1 MENSYLILKRI
12 LHLLDIPFT
21 NNYLKDVLDS
31 HPDPESLLSISDTL
45 AKYKID
51 SLAVKIT
58 EEKLDQ
64 IPLPCIVQLQGDKYP
79 YFSCISG
86 IPGKSMEYTDEEG
99 KNKNLSKNEFVK
111 KWTGITL
118 LLEKSENA
126 SEPGYS
132 TRRKENLIFQALLLF
147 FGIIGGVWLIDS
159 YFSFSGNLS
168 HSIGA
173 FSLFVLKSA
182 GLVLSSI
189 LLWSEVDKD
198 NSAIKEFCTG
208 GKNID
213 CNAVTDSF
221 SLGGVIS
228 LSIIAFAY
236 FSSGVFHLALSSF
249 SGSVLQLLKYLS
261 LAGIVIVPI
270 SIYYQWAKIKKW
282 CVLCLWISAV
292 LVLEILISQLLL
304 VNLVPIG
311 FQELALFSFLFTG
324 SVLTW
329 LILKPYILAK
339 KDLQKQKSK
348 LARFM
353 SNREVFDY
361 LLSGSRKLTHS
372 PEGLGILMKGQ
383 SPKLHVLKVCNP
395 YCGPCAKTHPVLE
408 ELYETGNIDLQI
420 IFVSGGGDDLKLKII
435 RHIMAIAAKD
445 NPEVIKKA
453 LDDWYLAENKDYAAF
468 AEKYPMNGELK
479 AQEANIQSMLSWSE
493 AEKIT
498 YTPTI
503 FINGHELPKA
513 YAVEDLKYIL
523 E

>member
-1 MENSYLILKRI
+1 MILKRI

-21 NNYLKDVLDS
+21 NNYLKETLDS
-31 HPDPESLLSISDTL
+31 HPEPESLLSISDTL
-45 AKYKID
+45 GKYKID
-51 SLAVKIT
+51 SLAVQIT

-64 IPLPCIVQLQGDKYP
+64 IPLPFIVQLQGVSYP

-86 IPGKSMEYTDEEG
+86 ISEESVEYTDVEG
-99 KNKNLSKNEFVK
+99 KNKILSKNEFVN

-118 LLEKSENA
+118 LLEKLENA
-126 SEPGYS
+126 LEPGYS
-132 TRRKENLIFQALLLF
+132 TRRKEKLIFQTLLIL
-147 FGIIGGVWLIDS
+147 FGIIGVVWLMDITLGL
-159 YFSFSGNLS
+159 SGGLS
-168 HSIGA
+168 HTIGA
-173 FSLFVLKSA
+173 LLFFALKFI

-198 NSAIKEFCTG
+198 NSTIKEFCTG

-221 SLGGVIS
+221 SLGGGIS

-236 FSSGVFHLALSSF
+236 FFSGIFHLTLSSF
-249 SGSVLQLLKYLS
+249 SSPVLQLLKYLS

-282 CVLCLWISAV
+282 CVLCLCISAV
-292 LVLEILISQLLL
+292 LVLEILVSQFFIVYLE
-304 VNLVPIG
+304 PIG
-311 FQELALFSFLFTG
+311 FQEVIIFSLLFIG
-324 SVLTW
+324 SVLSW
-329 LILKPYILAK
+329 LSLKPYILAK
-339 KDLQKQKSK
+339 NDLQKQKSK

-361 LLSGSRKLTHS
+361 LLSSSRKLTHS
-372 PEGLGILMKGQ
+372 PKGLGILKIGQ
-383 SPKLHVLKVCNP
+383 SPKFHVLKVCNP

-408 ELYETGNIDLQI
+408 ELYKTGNIDLQI
-420 IFVSGGGDDLKLKII
+420 IFVPGGGDELKLKTV

-445 NPEVIKKA
+445 NPEVTKKA
-453 LDDWYLAENKDYAAF
+453 LDDWYLTEKKDYASF

-479 AQEANIQSMLSWSE
+479 EQEANIQSMLSWSE
-493 AEKIT
+493 VENIT
-498 YTPTI
+498 HTPTI

-513 YAVEDLKYIL
+513 YAVEDLKYVL